1 MALVFEALSTRKEV
15 EWEWNSAEALE
26 ELLAQLAYEL
36 GEYEPLVERIM
47 DPLDWSELR
56 SRARL
61 EGSSLDREVERVLLR
76 ALRLRVRTFTYRG
89 ELLELARKVPEL
101 APELSALAEELPE
114 EEPEWVRMVR
124 DAVQTVRLLAQ

>member
-1 MALVFEALSTRKEV
+1 MALVFEVLSARKEV

-36 GEYEPLVERIM
+36 GEYETLVERIM
-47 DPLDWSELR
+47 DLLDWSELR

-61 EGSSLDREVERVLLR
+61 EGSSLDREIERVLLR

-101 APELSALAEELPE
+101 APELLVLAEELPE

-124 DAVQTVRLLAQ
+124 DAVRTVRLLAQ

>member
-1 MALVFEALSTRKEV
+1 M
-15 EWEWNSAEALE
+15 E

-47 DPLDWSELR
+47 DLLDWSELR

-124 DAVQTVRLLAQ
+124 DAVRTVRLLAQ

>member
-1 MALVFEALSTRKEV
+1 MSTRKEV

-47 DPLDWSELR
+47 DLLDWSELR

-124 DAVQTVRLLAQ
+124 DAVRTVRLLAQ